1 MLFFKKE
8 ENATQGGDV
17 QNALKRYQAAL
28 MAFAQARDDAG
39 VDYAIYEMEAAHRE
53 YALLSA
59 AERAKEKTS
68 AGCDVH
74 AEHTVV

>member
-1 MLFFKKE
+1 MPIIKKE
-8 ENATQGGDV
+8 EKAKQGKEV

-28 MAFAQARDDAG
+28 MAFAQARDDAA

-68 AGCDVH
+68 ASCDVQ
-74 AEHTVV
+74 AEHTVI

>member
-8 ENATQGGDV
+8 EKTNQCKDV
-17 QNALKRYQAAL
+17 QDALKRYQAAL
-28 MAFAQARDDAG
+28 MAFAQARDDAA

-68 AGCDVH
+68 PDCDVH